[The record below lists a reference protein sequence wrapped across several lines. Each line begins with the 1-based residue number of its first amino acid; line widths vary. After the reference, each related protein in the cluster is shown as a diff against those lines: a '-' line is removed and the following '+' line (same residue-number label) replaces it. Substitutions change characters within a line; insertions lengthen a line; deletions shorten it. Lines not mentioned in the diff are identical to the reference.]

1 MNTVTSAAPILT
13 VDDVAVR
20 FGGVVALD
28 GLTFSVAPH
37 AIHAVIGPNGS
48 GKTTLL
54 NSISGA
60 YRPDRGSIKLSG
72 AEVIG
77 QPPHAIA
84 GFGLARTF
92 QNIRLFQ
99 TLTVLENV
107 MTARPLAGPAMFFS
121 TVLGLRAARDLEAA
135 TVKHARR
142 ALKRVGLERL
152 ADTKANALPYARQR
166 LLEIARALAREP
178 KLMLLDEPAAGM
190 NMTEARELMT
200 LVRSIRDDG
209 ITILL
214 VEHNMRLVMDI
225 SERITVLDFGKKIAE
240 GTPDEVRSNPDV
252 IRAYLG
258 TGRKRA

>member
-1 MNTVTSAAPILT
+1 MMAPILHIDG
-13 VDDVAVR
+13 VGVR

-28 GLTFSVAPH
+28 SLSFAVERN
-37 AIHAVIGPNGS
+37 AIHALIGPNGS

-60 YRPDRGSIKLSG
+60 YRPDRGSIALDG
-72 AEVIG
+72 AELIG
-77 QPPHAIA
+77 RAPHEIA
-84 GFGLARTF
+84 QHGLARTF
-92 QNIRLFQ
+92 QNIRLFS

-107 MTARPLAGPAMFFS
+107 MTARPPPGPRMFANV
-121 TVLGLRAARDLEAA
+121 VLGTRAARTHEAA
-135 TVKHARR
+135 VHEHALR
-142 ALKRVGLERL
+142 ALARVGLDQL
-152 ADTKANALPYARQR
+152 ADRPASTLPYARQR

-190 NMTEARELMT
+190 NMTEARELMR

-209 ITILL
+209 ITVLL

-225 SERITVLDFGKKIAE
+225 SERITVLDFGRKVGE
-240 GTPDEVRSNPDV
+240 GTPEEVRNDPQV

-258 TGRKRA
+258 TGRKRARG

>member
-1 MNTVTSAAPILT
+1 VSTIPILT

-37 AIHAVIGPNGS
+37 SIHAVIGPNGS

-60 YRPDRGSIKLSG
+60 YRPDRGSIKLGG
-72 AEVIG
+72 AELIG

-84 GFGLARTF
+84 GSGLTRTF
-92 QNIRLFQ
+92 QNIRLFH

-107 MTARPLAGPAMFFS
+107 MTARPPAGASMFLS
-121 TVLGLRAARDLEAA
+121 TVLGLRAARDLETA
-135 TVKHARR
+135 TVEHARR
-142 ALKRVGLERL
+142 ALKRVGLEYL
-152 ADTKANALPYARQR
+152 AEHKANALPYARQR

-209 ITILL
+209 ITIVL

>member
-1 MNTVTSAAPILT
+1 MSAEPILT
-13 VDDVAVR
+13 VDDVAMR

-28 GLTFSVAPH
+28 GLSFWVAPNS
-37 AIHAVIGPNGS
+37 IHAVIGPNGS

-72 AEVIG
+72 AELIG
-77 QPPHAIA
+77 RPPHQIA
-84 GFGLARTF
+84 GLGLTRTF
-92 QNIRLFQ
+92 QNIRLFN

-107 MTARPLAGPAMFFS
+107 MTARPPAGPSMFIS
-121 TVLGLRAARDLEAA
+121 TILATRNARCVEAA
-135 TVKHARR
+135 THEHARR
-142 ALKRVGLERL
+142 ALRRLGLEHL
-152 ADTKANALPYARQR
+152 AGQKANALPYARQR

-209 ITILL
+209 ITIVL

-240 GTPDEVRSNPDV
+240 GTPNEVRADPDV

>member
-1 MNTVTSAAPILT
+1 M
-13 VDDVAVR
+13 
-20 FGGVVALD
+20 
-28 GLTFSVAPH
+28 
-37 AIHAVIGPNGS
+37 
-48 GKTTLL
+48 
-54 NSISGA
+54 
-60 YRPDRGSIKLSG
+60 
-72 AEVIG
+72 IG
-77 QPPHAIA
+77 QPPHRIA
-84 GFGLARTF
+84 GLGLTRTF
-92 QNIRLFQ
+92 QNIRLFN

-107 MTARPLAGPAMFFS
+107 TTARPPPGPGMFFK

-135 TVKHARR
+135 TLSHARR
-142 ALKRVGLERL
+142 ALDRVGLAHL
-152 ADTKANALPYARQR
+152 AAQQANALPYARQR

-190 NMTEARELMT
+190 NMTEARELMA
-200 LVRSIRDDG
+200 LVRGIRDDG

-240 GTPDEVRSNPDV
+240 GTPDEVRANSDV

>member
-1 MNTVTSAAPILT
+1 MSTAPSTAPILS
-13 VDDVAVR
+13 VEDVAVR

-28 GLTFSVAPH
+28 GLSFSVAPH
-37 AIHAVIGPNGS
+37 AIHALIGPNGS

-60 YRPDRGSIKLSG
+60 YRPDRGSIRLGG
-72 AEVIG
+72 AELIG
-77 QPPHAIA
+77 RPPHQIA
-84 GFGLARTF
+84 GLGLTRTF
-92 QNIRLFQ
+92 QNIRLFN

-107 MTARPLAGPAMFFS
+107 MTARPPAGPAMFFN
-121 TVLGLRAARDLEAA
+121 TILGMRAARDLEAA
-135 TVKHARR
+135 TLDHARR
-142 ALKRVGLERL
+142 ALRRVGLEHL
-152 ADTKANALPYARQR
+152 AAQQANALAYARQR

-190 NMTEARELMT
+190 NMTEARELMA

-240 GTPDEVRSNPDV
+240 GTPHEVRNDPDV

>member
-1 MNTVTSAAPILT
+1 VSASPVLAISQ
-13 VDDVAVR
+13 VAIR

-28 GLTFSVAPH
+28 GLSFSVAQH
-37 AIHAVIGPNGS
+37 AIHALIGPNGS

-60 YRPDRGSIKLSG
+60 YRPDSGSITLDG
-72 AEVIG
+72 AELVG
-77 QPPHAIA
+77 RAPHEIA
-84 GFGLARTF
+84 HLGLARTF
-92 QNIRLFQ
+92 QNIRLFS

-107 MTARPLAGPAMFFS
+107 MTARPAPGARMFGS
-121 TVLGLRAARDLEAA
+121 VVLGLRSARAYEAA
-135 TVKHARR
+135 THEHARR
-142 ALKRVGLERL
+142 ALARVGLDHL
-152 ADTKANALPYARQR
+152 ADRQANTLPYARQR

-190 NMTEARELMT
+190 NMTEARELMA

-225 SERITVLDFGKKIAE
+225 SERITVLDFGRKVAE
-240 GTPDEVRSNPDV
+240 GTADEVRNNPDV

>member
-13 VDDVAVR
+13 VDNVAVR

-135 TVKHARR
+135 TVEHARR
-142 ALKRVGLERL
+142 ALKRVGLEQL

>member
-1 MNTVTSAAPILT
+1 VSAAPLLT
-13 VDDVAVR
+13 IDDVAVR

-28 GLTFSVAPH
+28 GLSFSVAPH
-37 AIHAVIGPNGS
+37 AIHALIGPNGS

-60 YRPDRGSIKLSG
+60 YRPDRGSIRLGG
-72 AEVIG
+72 AELIG
-77 QPPHAIA
+77 QPPHQIA
-84 GFGLARTF
+84 RLGLTRTF
-92 QNIRLFQ
+92 QNIRLFN

-107 MTARPLAGPAMFFS
+107 MTARPPAGVPMFFN
-121 TVLGLRAARDLEAA
+121 TVLGRRAARDLEAA
-135 TVKHARR
+135 TLDHARR
-142 ALKRVGLERL
+142 TLARVGLAHL
-152 ADTKANALPYARQR
+152 AAQQANALPYARQR
-166 LLEIARALAREP
+166 LLEIARAIAREP

-190 NMTEARELMT
+190 NMTEARELMA

-225 SERITVLDFGKKIAE
+225 SERITVLDFGRKIAE
-240 GTPDEVRSNPDV
+240 GNPHEVRNDPDV